1 MRRQIASSLA
11 LTLGLLLPLPLM
23 SSGVVARGQRSQ
35 VEDAGREDRRR
46 PAEAAIAEGKQFE
59 SRGDAASLRAALER
73 YEKALALWRSL
84 NDRPAEAAAL
94 GRVGAAHHLLG
105 EKQKALDAFQQ
116 ELRLW
121 RGERDRPKETA
132 EALHNIGTVYAS
144 LGLAQKSIEFYE
156 EALPLR
162 RAAGDRAGLASTL
175 DGLGLACLYAGEMQ
189 KAQDYCQQALTI
201 FRELNDP
208 GGLANTLNNI
218 GGINFT
224 LGDYRK
230 AAEFFGQA
238 LGLRR
243 ALGQRREEAIALN
256 NIGRIHD
263 LLGEAQKA
271 LDYHRRALEIRRDL
285 GNRTME
291 AASINNIGL
300 VYDWLGEREKALEHY
315 EQALELFRAAD
326 DRNLEATALNNI
338 AGIHLNALK
347 DAKTALGYYTRS
359 LEIRR
364 ALGQPVEIAVTLDNI
379 GHLHN
384 SSGDPR
390 KALDYHRQALEMRRA
405 TGHRPGEAVSL
416 NNMGAAYFSTGE
428 LDTALDYFN
437 QALRLHRTMGNPGHE
452 AVTLYGMALTER
464 DRGNLPEARLR
475 MEESLKIIE
484 SVRGGV
490 ASQHLRA
497 SYLAQRQDYYEFYTD
512 LLMRLHQRE
521 PAQGHDVAALRS
533 SERARARS
541 LLELL
546 AEARI
551 DVEQGISPE
560 LKQRERVTH
569 LRIARIQSQLI
580 QAHSQATPDQGKA
593 AALEEELKRA
603 DAEREQLSAEI
614 RRRHPRYA
622 DLRYPEP
629 VGLEVIQP
637 LLDGRTV
644 LLEYALGKDASFL
657 FAVTR
662 DDFLVARLPP
672 SASVAARVESLR
684 RLIAS
689 RPQRSAFGKQVEHSR
704 WLYRELIEPAGKLL
718 RGKQNLIIVPAGILH
733 YLPFEVLLTAG
744 EERELA
750 AAGANRLPYLLR
762 DYAISYVPSAS
773 VMAGLRNRAQARPA
787 RTKTFLAFADPVY
800 ASEARAEAGLVPARL
815 RGAFGDERTWK
826 LGRLAESRR
835 EVEQISA
842 LYPRDQVA
850 LLLGGQANEENAK
863 TAGQLGQYRYI
874 HFATHGLLNEDRPSY
889 SGLILSLA
897 GGDWNSLPAA
907 AKPAPPDPKSEK
919 TLPPAAR
926 GPQTEDGLLQVYE
939 IFNLKLNADLVAL
952 SACETGLG
960 KEVKGEGLVGLTHAF
975 FYAGTPSL
983 LVSLWKVQDR
993 STADVMV
1000 NFYKELGRAQHKAE
1014 ALRRAKLKLIE
1025 QNRYAHP
1032 YYWAPFVLTGEPQ

>member
-1 MRRQIASSLA
+1 MRRQIALSLA
-11 LTLGLLLPLPLM
+11 LTTSLLLPLM
-23 SSGVVARGQRSQ
+23 SFAVAARGRRPQI
-35 VEDAGREDRRR
+35 EYAGQEDRKRL
-46 PAEAAIAEGKQFE
+46 AEAAVAEGKQFE
-59 SRGDAASLRAALER
+59 SQGNAEALRKALES
-73 YEKALALWRSL
+73 YEKALAIWRSL
-84 NDRPAEAAAL
+84 DDRPAEAAAL
-94 GRVGAAHHLLG
+94 GHIGTAHYRLD

-116 ELRLW
+116 QLQLW
-121 RGERDRPKETA
+121 RAETDRPKEVA
-132 EALHNIGTVYAS
+132 EAIHNIGVIYAS
-144 LGLAQKSIEFYE
+144 MGMSQKAIGFYQ

-162 RAAGDRAGLASTL
+162 RAAGDRLGLTSTL
-175 DGLGLACLYAGEMQ
+175 DNLGLAYLYAGEMQ
-189 KAQDYCQQALTI
+189 KASDYSHQALAL
-201 FRELNDP
+201 FRELNDRT
-208 GGLANTLNNI
+208 GQANTLNNI

-224 LGDYRK
+224 LGDYRR
-230 AAEFFGQA
+230 ALEYFGQA
-238 LGLRR
+238 LELRR
-243 ALGQRREEAIALN
+243 ALGQRREESIALN
-256 NIGRIHD
+256 NIGRVHD

-271 LDYHRRALEIRRDL
+271 LDYHRQALEIRRAL
-285 GNRTME
+285 GNRLME
-291 AASINNIGL
+291 AASLNNIGL
-300 VYDWLGEREKALEHY
+300 VYDWLGEKEKALEHY
-315 EQALELFRAAD
+315 RRALELFRAAH

-338 AGIHLNALK
+338 GAFHLNTLK
-347 DAKTALGYYTRS
+347 DAKTALEYYTRS

-364 ALGQPVEIAVTLDNI
+364 AVGQPVEIAVTLDNI
-379 GHLHN
+379 GGLYN
-384 SSGDPR
+384 SSGEPR
-390 KALDYHRQALEMRRA
+390 KALEYHRQALEIRRA
-405 TGHRPGEAVSL
+405 AGHRLGEAVSL
-416 NNMGAAYFSTGE
+416 NSMGAAYHSLGE
-428 LDTALDYFN
+428 LATALDYFN
-437 QALRLHRTMGNPGHE
+437 QALKLFRSMGNRDRA
-452 AVTLYGMALTER
+452 AVTLYGVALTER
-464 DRGNLPEARLR
+464 DRGNLDEARLR

-484 SVRGGV
+484 SLRGGV
-490 ASQHLRA
+490 ASQELRA
-497 SYLAQRQDYYEFYTD
+497 SYLAQKQDYYEFHTD

-521 PAQGHDVAALRS
+521 PAKGHDIAALQS

-551 DVEQGISPE
+551 DVEQGVSPE

-580 QAHSQATPDQGKA
+580 QAYSQPKPDQSKTA
-593 AALEEELKRA
+593 TLEEELKQA

-629 VGLEVIQP
+629 VGLNAVQP
-637 LLDGRTV
+637 LLDERTV

-662 DDFLVARLPP
+662 DDFLVAHLPP
-672 SASVAARVESLR
+672 SASVAARVEALR
-684 RLIAS
+684 PLLAS

-718 RGKQNLIIVPAGILH
+718 HGKQNLVIVPAGILH

-744 EERELA
+744 EERALA
-750 AAGANRLPYLLR
+750 AGGSTRLPYLLR
-762 DYAISYVPSAS
+762 DYAISYVPSAG
-773 VMAGLRNRAQARPA
+773 VLAGLRNRAEARPA

-800 ASEARAEAGLVPARL
+800 ENEAGTEANHVRPRL
-815 RGAFGDERTWK
+815 RGAFGDERTWE

-850 LLLGGQANEENAK
+850 LLLGEQASEENVK
-863 TAGQLGQYRYI
+863 TAGQLSQYRFV

-897 GGDWNSLPAA
+897 DGDKNSPSAA
-907 AKPAPPDPKSEK
+907 PAPAPADPKLNG
-919 TLPPAAR
+919 TPHPALR
-926 GPQTEDGLLQVYE
+926 TPRSEDGLLQVYE
-939 IFNLKLNADLVAL
+939 IFNLKLGADLVAL

-960 KEVKGEGLVGLTHAF
+960 KEVKGEGLVGLAHAF
-975 FYAGTPSL
+975 FYAGAPSV

-1000 NFYKELGRAQHKAE
+1000 NFYKELGRAPNKAE

-1032 YYWAPFVLTGEPQ
+1032 YYWAPFVLTGEPK